1 MAVPQLGR
9 GPVVKGNA
17 AVGVGHVD
25 RDRQRLEQLSP
36 SDHHGFLHEFWPTTL
51 RRRTSAALPTQLSP
65 LTNGVNST
73 REPRQLR
80 RGPLPLS
87 HTQQKRG
94 LEDRFRGKRPRRDPL
109 NTKNDWRCNRRELC
123 PPARCAGASGLLS
136 ADA

>member
-1 MAVPQLGR
+1 MAVPQLGAV
-9 GPVVKGNA
+9 PVVKANP

-87 HTQQKRG
+87 HTRQKRG
-94 LEDRFRGKRPRRDPL
+94 LEDKVTGQTTTERPAQH
-109 NTKNDWRCNRRELC
+109 KV
-123 PPARCAGASGLLS
+123 
-136 ADA
+136 

>member
-1 MAVPQLGR
+1 MVAPQLGR

-17 AVGVGHVD
+17 AVGVGRVD

-65 LTNGVNST
+65 FTNGLNST

-80 RGPLPLS
+80 RGPLRTPDKNVAS
-87 HTQQKRG
+87 KI
-94 LEDRFRGKRPRRDPL
+94 RFRGKRPRRDPL
-109 NTKNDWRCNRRELC
+109 NTKYDVRCNRRELC
-123 PPARCAGASGLLS
+123 PAAIR
-136 ADA
+136 

>member
-1 MAVPQLGR
+1 MVAPQLGR

-17 AVGVGHVD
+17 AVGVGRVD

-87 HTQQKRG
+87 HTRQKRG
-94 LEDRFRGKRPRRDPL
+94 LTGRATGQSTKARPAQH
-109 NTKNDWRCNRRELC
+109 KV
-123 PPARCAGASGLLS
+123 
-136 ADA
+136 